1 MQNWRTVAH
10 LTSNGLKISTSEVHI
25 RRGIFQGD
33 SLSPLWFCLALNP
46 LSKLLR
52 RTDIGYSLKNGQEK
66 HTISHQLYMDDLK
79 LYASSHDKLKE
90 LVSLVEKFSSDIS
103 MSFGLDKCKIIH
115 IKEGKCVTGDVPLE
129 TGGLIESME
138 DGELYKYLGY
148 QQAKTID
155 HKNIKQALE
164 KEYISRLTKICK
176 TELNSKNLVKAINT
190 LAVPVL
196 TYSFGIILW
205 TKTDLESIM
214 RKTRVTMTKE
224 RKHHP
229 KSCTLRMTLPRAEG
243 GRGLIDIEN
252 LHNNQVRSLRKHFHT
267 RKQVSGLHSSICQ
280 NDRNFTPLNLADEEE
295 QESGISLTKDQ
306 KHDEWIRRSLH
317 GRCRKCRDKP
327 ETIQHITSACSMLS
341 QSDYLYRHNQV
352 VAIIHQDICFNRKLV
367 DTKTQYYKYKPPPV
381 LEKDRVTIYY
391 DRSIITDRCVPYNKP
406 DIVIWDKNS
415 GEVLIVDVAIPNTH
429 NVISTSAEKKRKY
442 TELAD
447 EIKRMWQVQKVTI
460 VPIVISATGIIPKE
474 LHKNITIL
482 GLHKN
487 TFILLQKAVVLNTT
501 RIVRR
506 FLSQN

>member
-1 MQNWRTVAH
+1 
-10 LTSNGLKISTSEVHI
+10 
-25 RRGIFQGD
+25 
-33 SLSPLWFCLALNP
+33 
-46 LSKLLR
+46 
-52 RTDIGYSLKNGQEK
+52 
-66 HTISHQLYMDDLK
+66 MDDLK
-79 LYASSHDKLKE
+79 LYAPSHDKLKE
-90 LVSLVEKFSSDIS
+90 LISLVENFSSDIS
-103 MSFGLDKCKIIH
+103 MSFGLDKCKVINT
-115 IKEGKCVTGDVPLE
+115 KEGKCVTGEVTLE
-129 TGGLIESME
+129 TGGLIESMGDE
-138 DGELYKYLGY
+138 DLYKYLGY

-164 KEYISRLTKICK
+164 KEYTSRLTKLCK

-190 LAVPVL
+190 LAIPVL
-196 TYSFGIILW
+196 TYSFGVISW
-205 TKTDLESIM
+205 TKTDLESLM
-214 RKTRVTMTKE
+214 RKTRVLMTKE

-267 RKQVSGLHSSICQ
+267 RKQVSELHSSICQ
-280 NDRNFTPLNLADEEE
+280 NDRNYTPLNLADEEE
-295 QESGISLTKDQ
+295 QESGNDLTNDQ
-306 KHDEWIRRSLH
+306 KHDEWMRRSLH
-317 GRCRKCRDKP
+317 GRYPHEVNQPHVDKLASYAWLTSGELMPETEGFFVAIQDQVINTKNYLKHIVRDPQVLDDRCRKCREKP

-352 VAIIHQDICFNRKLV
+352 AAIIHQDICFNRKLV
-367 DTKTQYYKYKPPPV
+367 DTKIQYYKYKPPPV
-381 LEKDRVTIYY
+381 LEKDRVVIYY
-391 DRSIITDRCVPYNKP
+391 DRSIITDRCVPYNRP

-415 GEVLIVDVAIPNTH
+415 REVLIVDVAIPNTH

-447 EIKRMWQVQKVTI
+447 EMKRMWQVQKVTI
-460 VPIVISATGIIPKE
+460 VPIVISTTGIIPKE
-474 LHKNITIL
+474 LHKNIQIL